1 MRVSGRGGSESL
13 MFIAPAAIFGGFF
26 LWMSGGPLDAVTAL
40 DRFLLNGMHAAMNF
54 CGAAIEVLA
63 KWWA

>member
-26 LWMSGGPLDAVTAL
+26 LWMYGGPLDALADL
-40 DRFLLNGMHAAMNF
+40 DRFVLHGMHAAMSL
-54 CGAAIEVLA
+54 CSAAIELVS